1 MICPIY
7 EGDRKCGYKSKH
19 YILSEA
25 HVEECCE
32 GDPYKCQTFR
42 DNKKRTISI
51 NKFIE
56 TVGEDSKD
64 MYSPEP
70 VALRQPKS
78 TRTIGV
84 RCPHH

>member
-32 GDPYKCQTFR
+32 GDPSKCQTFR
-42 DNKKRTISI
+42 DKERSTKCLNSVIC
-51 NKFIE
+51 
-56 TVGEDSKD
+56 GES
-64 MYSPEP
+64 
-70 VALRQPKS
+70 
-78 TRTIGV
+78 GV
-84 RCPHH
+84 VYPI